1 MAIQNFL
8 SGGYYGK
15 LGATVGQRWKNK
27 RTIRTYV
34 IPANPRTEVQQA
46 NRGKFANAVVF
57 AQMGLQMNYYATV
70 FEDQNFTRWNYRM
83 KVARELKD
91 RGMIDL
97 DLIPLYPTSFVPP
110 TLIQSIKVSSVQG
123 TKHITFTVEGLT
135 SNVDRVL
142 SLMFAIYD
150 ENDTFLG
157 YKLYLGYYYASNPGF
172 LEVDVD
178 NISEINKHCYVRAVS
193 NDDVDS
199 ATDMIASPRLQVQ
212 TTEIDIRDF
221 NTSIKEVQKS
231 LAGITVIFNEVWK
244 GDPTT
249 NNIAIMANFVSN
261 GKETNAYGAKLS
273 LENNNGYCSVTI
285 PFIVTDN
292 QHLPAFPEGS
302 NFIIEKVAYE
312 GSTWKYTKENDT
324 VAYNDTDL
332 SRDFISTISS
342 VSRYGTTFT
351 VTFDETLPTVTTNT
365 LKLAIRA
372 VKNGEWVEEEVTPAS
387 ISLNEVT
394 FEQSGADNGNIYTFP
409 EGSKIAISGTIIGNG
424 VTYSPNTTTAQSVSN
439 NDLARTFKSNISSI
453 SRDNFTYNVV
463 FDETLPTVGT
473 NNLKLTIRAVKNGAW
488 VEEEVAISNISNNII
503 SFISAETTV
512 QQLYAFPEGSTI
524 KVEGTITSNGVTYT
538 SSLQLAQK
546 VSNDDLNR
554 HFYSV
559 ISSVSRSETTF
570 SINFE
575 RVLPTATSN
584 NLTIK
589 IKAVKNGVWVEEEVT
604 IASISGNV
612 ITFKQLGATNQDIY
626 AFPEGSNITISGAII
641 GNGVTYNA
649 GQSTAQSVSNT
660 DLNRNIAFSPAWNEK
675 STSNISFTIPFG
687 GTVASAN
694 SNMAMVCSGRFDK
707 RDEVTQTFSY
717 VGNGSNL
724 TFTCTGDFKNYPMST
739 NGDKVIV
746 PQLQFTCNKVTY
758 TLAGGDV
765 NLRNAIKTSNWLNN
779 SLVSKRFT
787 KDTVSGSPLKVT
799 RLNIS
804 FTGLVMDGDLVTSIN
819 WVTSVTNVNS
829 ANLRPY
835 DQSVSNDN
843 LDPNNAELYV
853 NADFDEGDSNN
864 TVSANSVV
872 NYATSNNTIAY
883 KGITYNLP
891 TAPARLSGYITT

>member
-70 FEDQNFTRWNYRM
+70 FEDPNFTRWNYRM

-91 RGMIDL
+91 KGMLDL
-97 DLIPLYPTSFVPP
+97 DLIPLYPISFVPP
-110 TLIQSIKVSSVQG
+110 TLIQSIKVNSVQG
-123 TKHITFTVEGLT
+123 TKHITFTVEGIT

-150 ENDTFLG
+150 ENDAFLG

-178 NISEINKHCYVRAVS
+178 DISEINKHCYVRAVS

-199 ATDMIASPRLQVQ
+199 TIDMIASPRLQVQ

-231 LAGITVIFNEVWK
+231 LAGITVIFNEMWK
-244 GDPTT
+244 GDPTI

-342 VSRYGTTFT
+342 ISRYGTTFT
-351 VTFDETLPTVTTNT
+351 VTFDETLPIVTTNT
-365 LKLAIRA
+365 IKLAIRA
-372 VKNGEWVEEEVTPAS
+372 VKNGAWVTEEVTPAS

-394 FEQSGADNGNIYTFP
+394 FEQSGADNANIYAFP
-409 EGSKIAISGTIIGNG
+409 AGSTIAISGTIIGNG
-424 VTYSPNTTTAQSVSN
+424 VTYTPNTITAQN
-439 NDLARTFKSNISSI
+439 
-453 SRDNFTYNVV
+453 
-463 FDETLPTVGT
+463 
-473 NNLKLTIRAVKNGAW
+473 
-488 VEEEVAISNISNNII
+488 
-503 SFISAETTV
+503 
-512 QQLYAFPEGSTI
+512 
-524 KVEGTITSNGVTYT
+524 
-538 SSLQLAQK
+538 
-546 VSNDDLNR
+546 
-554 HFYSV
+554 
-559 ISSVSRSETTF
+559 
-570 SINFE
+570 
-575 RVLPTATSN
+575 
-584 NLTIK
+584 
-589 IKAVKNGVWVEEEVT
+589 
-604 IASISGNV
+604 
-612 ITFKQLGATNQDIY
+612 
-626 AFPEGSNITISGAII
+626 
-641 GNGVTYNA
+641 
-649 GQSTAQSVSNT
+649 VSNT
-660 DLNRNIAFSPAWNEK
+660 DLSRNIAFSPAWNAQ
-675 STSNISFTIPFG
+675 STSDISFTIPFG
-687 GTVASAN
+687 GTVANAN
-694 SNMAMVCSGRFDK
+694 SNMAMVCSGRFDE
-707 RDEVTQTFSY
+707 RNAITQAFNY

-739 NGDKVIV
+739 NGDKITA
-746 PQLQFTCNKVTY
+746 PQLQFTCNGVTY

-765 NLRNAIKTSNWLNN
+765 NLRNAIKTSNWLSN
-779 SLVSKRFT
+779 SLVKKRFT

-804 FTGLVMDGDLVTSIN
+804 FTGLVMDGDLTTSIN
-819 WVTSVTNVNS
+819 WVISVTNTSSVN
-829 ANLRPY
+829 LTPY

-853 NADFDEGDSNN
+853 NAEFDEGDSNN
-864 TVSANSVV
+864 KVSGNSVV

-891 TAPARLSGYITT
+891 AAPARLSGYITN

>member
-70 FEDQNFTRWNYRM
+70 FEDPNFTRWNYRM

-91 RGMIDL
+91 RGMLDL

-110 TLIQSIKVSSVQG
+110 TLIQSIKVNGVQG
-123 TKHITFTVEGLT
+123 TKHITFAVEGLT

-157 YKLYLGYYYASNPGF
+157 YKLYIGYYYASNPGF

-178 NISEINKHCYVRAVS
+178 DISEINKHCYVRAVS

-231 LAGITVIFNEVWK
+231 LAGITVIFNEMWK

-332 SRDFISTISS
+332 SRDFVSTISS

-372 VKNGEWVEEEVTPAS
+372 VKNGEWVEEEVTPTS
-387 ISLNEVT
+387 ISLNEIT
-394 FEQSGADNGNIYTFP
+394 FEQLGADNGNIYAFP

-424 VTYSPNTTTAQSVSN
+424 VTYTPNTTTAQSVRN
-439 NDLARTFKSNISSI
+439 DDLARTFKSNISSI
-453 SRDNFTYNVV
+453 SRSTKLYSIV
-463 FDETLPTVGT
+463 FDEKLPTVET
-473 NNLKLTIRAVKNGAW
+473 NNLKVIVHAVKNGAW
-488 VEEEVAISNISNNII
+488 VTEEITISEISNNVIK
-503 SFISAETTV
+503 FDMSAYGLQYCYV
-512 QQLYAFPEGSTI
+512 FQEGSTI
-524 KVEGTITSNGVTYT
+524 KVEGTIVSNGVTYT
-538 SSLQLAQK
+538 SSTQLAQK
-546 VSNDDLNR
+546 VSNSDVNR
-554 HFYSV
+554 PFYSA
-559 ISSVSRSETTF
+559 ISSISRSGTTF
-570 SINFE
+570 SMTFKGT
-575 RVLPTATSN
+575 LPTATTH
-584 NLTIK
+584 NLTVT
-589 IKAVKNGVWVEEEVT
+589 IKAIKNGVWVTEEVNVE
-604 IASISGNV
+604 SISDKT
-612 ITFKQLGATNQDIY
+612 ITFNQSGATNQDIY
-626 AFPEGSNITISGAII
+626 AFPEGSTITISGTIT
-641 GNGVTYNA
+641 GNGAIYHADTT
-649 GQSTAQSVSNT
+649 TAQSVSNT
-660 DLNRNIAFSPAWNEK
+660 DLSRNIAFNPSWDAQ
-675 STSNISFTIPFG
+675 STSAMSFTIPFG
-687 GTVASAN
+687 GSVVEKTIQFGID
-694 SNMAMVCSGRFDK
+694 CSGRFDA
-707 RDEVTQTFSY
+707 RGAINNNFS
-717 VGNGSNL
+717 VITDGSKI
-724 TFTCTGDFKNYPMST
+724 TFTATGEMARYPMLANDDKITTKSIKFEC
-739 NGDKVIV
+739 NGVIYNLPASNV
-746 PQLQFTCNKVTY
+746 Y
-758 TLAGGDV
+758 
-765 NLRNAIKTSNWLNN
+765 LRNAYRYSGWLGN
-779 SLVSKRFT
+779 SRTKRRYT
-787 KDTVSGSPLKVT
+787 KDITTGSPNKLMG
-799 RLNIS
+799 LNLS
-804 FTGLVMDGDLVTSIN
+804 VTGLVINGDITEDVN
-819 WVTSVTNVNS
+819 WVTGVTTLNS
-829 ANLRPY
+829 KTIAPY
-835 DQSVSNDN
+835 MQQVTIDN
-843 LDPNNAELYV
+843 SDPNKAELYV
-853 NADFDEGDSNN
+853 GATFDEGDSNN
-864 TVSANSVV
+864 IVNENSKVT
-872 NYATSNNTIAY
+872 YSNPGRAFTY
-883 KGITYNLP
+883 KGIIYTI
-891 TAPARLSGYITT
+891 PATQTTLAEFETM

>member
-70 FEDQNFTRWNYRM
+70 FEDPNFTRWNYRM

-91 RGMIDL
+91 RGMLDL

-110 TLIQSIKVSSVQG
+110 TLIQSIKISGVQG

-178 NISEINKHCYVRAVS
+178 DISEINKHCYVRAVS

-199 ATDMIASPRLQVQ
+199 ITDMIASPRLQVQ

-231 LAGITVIFNEVWK
+231 LAGITVIFNEMWK
-244 GDPTT
+244 GDPTI

-261 GKETNAYGAKLS
+261 GKETNTYGAKLS

-324 VAYNDTDL
+324 VIYNDTDL

-394 FEQSGADNGNIYTFP
+394 FEQSSVDNGNIYAFP

-439 NDLARTFKSNISSI
+439 NDVARTFKSNISSI
-453 SRDNFTYNVV
+453 SRNDRTFSIT

-473 NNLKLTIRAVKNGAW
+473 NNLKLTVKAIKYGDW

-503 SFISAETTV
+503 SFIQATSAV

-524 KVEGTITSNGVTYT
+524 KIEGTITSNGVTYT

-546 VSNDDLNR
+546 VSNNDLNR
-554 HFYSV
+554 YFFSV
-559 ISSVSRSETTF
+559 ITSVSRSGTTF
-570 SINFE
+570 SIELRDMIPNYN
-575 RVLPTATSN
+575 AN
-584 NLTIK
+584 NLELT
-589 IKAVKNGVWVEEEVT
+589 IKAVKNGAWVTEMVT
-604 IASISGNV
+604 IARASDNV
-612 ITFKQLGATNQDIY
+612 ITFEQSGATNQDIY
-626 AFPEGSNITISGAII
+626 AFPEGSTITISGTITS
-641 GNGVTYNA
+641 NEVTYMPD
-649 GQSTAQSVSNT
+649 TTPAQSVSNT
-660 DLNRNIAFSPAWNEK
+660 DLSRNIAFSPAWNAQ
-675 STSNISFTIPFG
+675 STSDISFTIPFG
-687 GTVASAN
+687 GTVANAN

-707 RDEVTQTFSY
+707 RDAITQAFSY

-739 NGDKVIV
+739 NGDKITI
-746 PQLQFTCNKVTY
+746 PQLQFTCNGVTY

-779 SLVSKRFT
+779 STVSKRFT
-787 KDTVSGSPLKVT
+787 KDTVSGSPIKVT

-819 WVTSVTNVNS
+819 WVTSVTNINS
-829 ANLRPY
+829 ANLTPY

-843 LDPNNAELYV
+843 VDPNNAELYV
-853 NADFDEGDSNN
+853 NAKFDEGDSNN
-864 TVSANSVV
+864 AVSGNSVV

>member
-70 FEDQNFTRWNYRM
+70 FEDPNFTRWNYRM

-91 RGMIDL
+91 KGMLDL

-110 TLIQSIKVSSVQG
+110 TLIQSIKVSGVQG
-123 TKHITFTVEGLT
+123 TKHITFAVEGLT

-150 ENDTFLG
+150 ENDIFLG

-178 NISEINKHCYVRAVS
+178 DISEINKHCYVRAVS

-199 ATDMIASPRLQVQ
+199 STDMIASPRLQVQ
-212 TTEIDIRDF
+212 TREIDIRAF

-231 LAGITVIFNEVWK
+231 LAGITVIFNEIWK

-249 NNIAIMANFVSN
+249 NNISILANFVSN
-261 GKETNAYGAKLS
+261 GKKTNTYVTNAT
-273 LENNNGYCSVTI
+273 LENNNGYCSVSI
-285 PFIVTDN
+285 PFIVSDN
-292 QHLPAFPEGS
+292 QNLPAFPEGS
-302 NFIIEKVAYE
+302 EFIVSSVAYE
-312 GSTWKYTKENDT
+312 GSTWQYTKENDT

-332 SRDFISTISS
+332 SRDFVSTISS
-342 VSRYGTTFT
+342 VSRYGITFT
-351 VTFDETLPTVTTNT
+351 VTFDETLPIVTTNT

-372 VKNGEWVEEEVTPAS
+372 VKNGEWVEEEVTPTS
-387 ISLNEVT
+387 ISLNEIT
-394 FEQSGADNGNIYTFP
+394 FEQSGADNGNIYALP
-409 EGSKIAISGTIIGNG
+409 AGSTIAISGAIIGNG
-424 VTYSPNTTTAQSVSN
+424 VTYTPNTTTAQSVSN
-439 NDLARTFKSNISSI
+439 NDVARTFKSNISSI
-453 SRDNFTYNVV
+453 SRNDRTFSIAFN
-463 FDETLPTVGT
+463 EKLPTVGT
-473 NNLKLTIRAVKNGAW
+473 NNLKLTVRAVRNGAW
-488 VEEEVAISNISNNII
+488 VEEENTINSISDNII
-503 SFISAETTV
+503 TFIPTNTML

-524 KVEGTITSNGVTYT
+524 KIEGTIENNGVTYT

-546 VSNDDLNR
+546 VSNTDLR
-554 HFYSV
+554 RPFYSV
-559 ISSVSRSETTF
+559 INSISRSDTTF
-570 SINFE
+570 SVNFVRE
-575 RVLPTATSN
+575 LPTSTSHT
-584 NLTIK
+584 LTLK
-589 IKAVKNGVWVEEEVT
+589 IKAVKNGVWVEEVVT
-604 IASISGNV
+604 ITSISGKV
-612 ITFKQLGATNQDIY
+612 ITFKQSDATNQDIY
-626 AFPEGSNITISGAII
+626 AFPESSTITISGTII
-641 GNGVTYNA
+641 GNGVTYTP
-649 GQSTAQSVSNT
+649 STTTAQSVSNT
-660 DLNRNIAFSPAWNEK
+660 DLSRNITFSPSWNAK
-675 STSNISFTIPFG
+675 STSAISFTIPFG
-687 GTVASAN
+687 GTVANAKSD
-694 SNMAMVCSGRFDK
+694 MAMVCSGRFDK
-707 RDEVTQTFSY
+707 RDAITQTFSY
-717 VGNGSNL
+717 VGNGSKL

-739 NGDKVIV
+739 NGDKITV
-746 PQLQFTCNKVTY
+746 PKLQFTCNGVTY
-758 TLAGGDV
+758 TLAGGNV
-765 NLRNAIKTSNWLNN
+765 NLRNAIKTSNWLSN
-779 SLVSKRFT
+779 SLVKSRFT

-804 FTGLVMDGDLVTSIN
+804 FTGLVMNGDLVTSIN
-819 WVTSVTNVNS
+819 WVESVNNVNS
-829 ANLRPY
+829 VALKPY

-843 LDPNNAELYV
+843 VNPNNAELYV
-853 NADFDEGDSNN
+853 NAEFDEGDSNN
-864 TVSANSVV
+864 KVSGNSVV

>member
-46 NRGKFANAVVF
+46 NRGKFANAVIF

-70 FEDQNFTRWNYRM
+70 FEDPNFTRWNYRM

-91 RGMIDL
+91 KGMLDL

-110 TLIQSIKVSSVQG
+110 TLIQSIKVNGVQG
-123 TKHITFTVEGLT
+123 TKHITFTVEGIT

-150 ENDTFLG
+150 ENDVFLG

-178 NISEINKHCYVRAVS
+178 DISEINKHCYVRAVS

-221 NTSIKEVQKS
+221 NTSIKEVKKS
-231 LAGITVIFNEVWK
+231 LAGITVIFNEMWK

-324 VAYNDTDL
+324 IAYNDTDL

-351 VTFDETLPTVTTNT
+351 VTFDETLPIVTTNT

-372 VKNGEWVEEEVTPAS
+372 VKNGEWVEEEVTPTS
-387 ISLNEVT
+387 ISLNEIT
-394 FEQSGADNGNIYTFP
+394 FEQSGADNGNIYAFP

-424 VTYSPNTTTAQSVSN
+424 VTYLPNTTTAQNVR
-439 NDLARTFKSNISSI
+439 NDDVVRTFKSNISSI
-453 SRDNFTYNVV
+453 SRNDRTFSIAFN
-463 FDETLPTVGT
+463 ETLPTVGI
-473 NNLKLTIRAVKNGAW
+473 NNLKITVKAIKYGEW
-488 VEEEVAISNISNNII
+488 VEEEVKISNISDNII
-503 SFISAETTV
+503 SFRQEVPYLRLA
-512 QQLYAFPEGSTI
+512 YAFPEGSTI
-524 KVEGTITSNGVTYT
+524 KIEGTIENNGVTYA
-538 SSLQLAQK
+538 SSIQLAQK
-546 VSNDDLNR
+546 VSNEDTNR
-554 HFYSV
+554 PFSSTITS
-559 ISSVSRSETTF
+559 ISRNGITF
-570 SINFE
+570 SIKLDE
-575 RVLPTATSN
+575 IVPTYSTKTLRV
-584 NLTIK
+584 TIK
-589 IKAVKNGVWVEEEVT
+589 AIKNGVWVTENVAIT
-604 IASISGNV
+604 KVYDNV
-612 ITFKQLGATNQDIY
+612 ITFEQSEAANQDIY
-626 AFPEGSNITISGAII
+626 AFPEGSNIKITGALIS
-641 GNGVTYNA
+641 NGVYYYSGPATE
-649 GQSTAQSVSNT
+649 QSVSNT
-660 DLNRNIAFSPAWNEK
+660 DLSRNIAFNPSWNVK
-675 STSNISFTIPFG
+675 STNAISFTIPFG

-707 RDEVTQTFSY
+707 RDAITQAFSY
-717 VGNGSNL
+717 VGNGSEL

-739 NGDKVIV
+739 NGDKITV
-746 PQLQFTCNKVTY
+746 PQLQFTCNGVTY
-758 TLAGGDV
+758 TLAGGNV

-787 KDTVSGSPLKVT
+787 KDTVGSSPLKVT

-804 FTGLVMDGDLVTSIN
+804 FSGLVMNGDVVTSIN
-819 WVTSVTNVNS
+819 WVTSVTNINSVN
-829 ANLRPY
+829 LTPY

-843 LDPNNAELYV
+843 TDPNNAELYV
-853 NADFDEGDSNN
+853 NAEFDEEDSNN
-864 TVSANSVV
+864 KFSGNSVV

-883 KGITYNLP
+883 KGITYSLP
-891 TAPARLSGYITT
+891 AAPARLSGYITT

>member
-70 FEDQNFTRWNYRM
+70 FEDPNFTRWNYRM

-91 RGMIDL
+91 RGMLDL
-97 DLIPLYPTSFVPP
+97 DLIPLHPISFVPP
-110 TLIQSIKVSSVQG
+110 TLIQSIKVSGVQG
-123 TKHITFTVEGLT
+123 TKHITFAVEGLT

-150 ENDTFLG
+150 KNDSFLG

-178 NISEINKHCYVRAVS
+178 DISEINKHCYVRAVS
-193 NDDVDS
+193 NDDIDS
-199 ATDMIASPRLQVQ
+199 TTDMIASPRLQVQ

-231 LAGITVIFNEVWK
+231 LAGITVIFNEMWK

-261 GKETNAYGAKLS
+261 GKETNAYSPSLS

-332 SRDFISTISS
+332 SRDFVSTISS

-351 VTFDETLPTVTTNT
+351 VAFDETLPTVTTNT
-365 LKLAIRA
+365 IKLAIRA
-372 VKNGEWVEEEVTPAS
+372 VKNGEWVEEEITPAS

-394 FEQSGADNGNIYTFP
+394 FEQSGADNGNIYAFP
-409 EGSKIAISGTIIGNG
+409 EGSKITISGTIIGNG
-424 VTYSPNTTTAQSVSN
+424 VTYSPNTTTAQNVSN

-453 SRDNFTYNVV
+453 SKDNATYSIA

-473 NNLKLTIRAVKNGAW
+473 NNLKLTIRAVRNGDW
-488 VEEEVAISNISNNII
+488 VEEEVAISNISANII
-503 SFISAETTV
+503 SFIPAETAI

-524 KVEGTITSNGVTYT
+524 KVEGTITNNGVTYT

-554 HFYSV
+554 YFYSV
-559 ISSVSRSETTF
+559 ISSVSRSGTTF
-570 SINFE
+570 RINFV
-575 RVLPTATSN
+575 RVLPTSTSN

-589 IKAVKNGVWVEEEVT
+589 IKAVKNGVWIEENVT
-604 IASISGNV
+604 IASISDKV
-612 ITFKQLGATNQDIY
+612 ITFEQPGATNQDIY
-626 AFPEGSNITISGAII
+626 AFPEGSTITISGAII
-641 GNGVTYNA
+641 GNGVTYKA
-649 GQSTAQSVSNT
+649 GQTTAQSVSNK
-660 DLNRNIAFSPAWNEK
+660 DLSRNITFSPAWNEK
-675 STSNISFTIPFG
+675 HTSNTAFTIPFG
-687 GTVASAN
+687 GTVETTSI
-694 SNMAMVCSGRFDK
+694 NMEMICSGRFDD
-707 RDEVTQTFSY
+707 RSIITQEFNY
-717 VGNGSNL
+717 VGNGSTL
-724 TFTCTGDFKNYPMST
+724 KFTCIGNLAVFPMCT
-739 NGDKVIV
+739 DGDKVIV
-746 PQLQFTCNKVTY
+746 PQLQFICNGVTY

-765 NLRNAIKTSNWLNN
+765 NLRNAIKTSNWLGRGAQA
-779 SLVSKRFT
+779 KRFT

-804 FTGLVMDGDLVTSIN
+804 FTGLVMNGDLITSIN
-819 WVTSVTNVNS
+819 WVESVTNVNS
-829 ANLRPY
+829 VALRPY

-843 LDPNNAELYV
+843 IDPNNAELYI
-853 NADFDEGDSNN
+853 NAEFDEGDSNN
-864 TVSANSVV
+864 KVSGNSVV

-883 KGITYNLP
+883 KGITYSLP

>member
-70 FEDQNFTRWNYRM
+70 FEDPNFTRWNYRM

-91 RGMIDL
+91 RGMLDL

-110 TLIQSIKVSSVQG
+110 TLIQSIKVNSVQG

-150 ENDTFLG
+150 KNDTFLG

-178 NISEINKHCYVRAVS
+178 DISEINKHCYVRAVS

-231 LAGITVIFNEVWK
+231 LAGITVIFNEMWK

-324 VAYNDTDL
+324 VTYNDTDL

-351 VTFDETLPTVTTNT
+351 IAFDETLPIVTTNT

-372 VKNGEWVEEEVTPAS
+372 VKNGEWVEEEVTPTS

-394 FEQSGADNGNIYTFP
+394 FEQSGADNGNIYAFP

-424 VTYSPNTTTAQSVSN
+424 VTYSPNTTTAQNVSN
-439 NDLARTFKSNISSI
+439 NDVARTFKSNISSI
-453 SRDNFTYNVV
+453 SRNDRTFDIA
-463 FDETLPTVGT
+463 FDEKLPTIGI
-473 NNLKLTIRAVKNGAW
+473 NNLKITVKAIKYGDW
-488 VEEEVAISNISNNII
+488 VEEQVEISNISNNII
-503 SFISAETTV
+503 SFIQAV
-512 QQLYAFPEGSTI
+512 KYLRLVYAFPEGSTI
-524 KVEGTITSNGVTYT
+524 KVEGTIESNGVTYT
-538 SSLQLAQK
+538 SSMQLAQK
-546 VSNDDLNR
+546 VSNEDVNR
-554 HFYSV
+554 PFSSTITS
-559 ISSVSRSETTF
+559 ISRNGTTF
-570 SINFE
+570 NITLDE
-575 RVLPTATSN
+575 IVPTYSTKTLK
-584 NLTIK
+584 LT
-589 IKAVKNGVWVEEEVT
+589 IKAVKNGVWVTEIVENT
-604 IASISGNV
+604 RISDKV
-612 ITFKQLGATNQDIY
+612 ITFEQSGAANQNIY
-626 AFPEGSNITISGAII
+626 AFPEGSNIKITGALIS
-641 GNGVTYNA
+641 NGVYYYSGPATE
-649 GQSTAQSVSNT
+649 QSVSNT
-660 DLNRNIAFSPAWNEK
+660 DLSRNIAFNPSWNEK
-675 STSNISFTIPFG
+675 HPSNITFTIPFG
-687 GTVASAN
+687 GTVETTSI
-694 SNMAMVCSGRFDK
+694 NMEMICSGRFDD
-707 RDEVTQTFSY
+707 RSIVTQGFDY
-717 VGNGSNL
+717 VGNGSTLN
-724 TFTCTGDFKNYPMST
+724 FKCTGNLAVFPMCT
-739 NGDKVIV
+739 DGDKIIV
-746 PQLQFTCNKVTY
+746 PQLQFTCNGVTY

-765 NLRNAIKTSNWLNN
+765 NLRNPIKTSNWLGRGAQ
-779 SLVSKRFT
+779 VKRFT

-804 FTGLVMDGDLVTSIN
+804 FTGLVMDSDLVTSIN
-819 WVTSVTNVNS
+819 WVESITNTSSVALKPYSQDVTND
-829 ANLRPY
+829 Y
-835 DQSVSNDN
+835 T
-843 LDPNNAELYV
+843 DPNNAELYV
-853 NADFDEGDSNN
+853 NAEFDEGDSNN
-864 TVSANSVV
+864 KVSGNSVV

-883 KGITYNLP
+883 KGITYKLP
-891 TAPARLSGYITT
+891 TAPAKLSGYITN

>member
-46 NRGKFANAVVF
+46 NRGKFANAVIF
-57 AQMGLQMNYYATV
+57 AQMGLQMNYYTTV
-70 FEDQNFTRWNYRM
+70 FEDPNFTRWNYRM

-91 RGMIDL
+91 KGMLDL

-110 TLIQSIKVSSVQG
+110 TLIQSIKVSGVQG
-123 TKHITFTVEGLT
+123 TKHITFAVEGLT

-178 NISEINKHCYVRAVS
+178 DISEINKHCYVRAVS

-199 ATDMIASPRLQVQ
+199 ATDMIASPRLQVK
-212 TTEIDIRDF
+212 TKEIDIRAF

-231 LAGITVIFNEVWK
+231 LAGITVIFNEMWK

-261 GKETNAYGAKLS
+261 GKEANAYGPSLS

-302 NFIIEKVAYE
+302 NFIIENVAYE

-332 SRDFISTISS
+332 SRDFVSTISS

-351 VTFDETLPTVTTNT
+351 VAFDETLPIVTTHT

-372 VKNGEWVEEEVTPAS
+372 VKNGVWVTEEVTPTS
-387 ISLNEVT
+387 ISLNEIT
-394 FEQSGADNGNIYTFP
+394 FEQSGAENQDIYAFP
-409 EGSKIAISGTIIGNG
+409 EGSKITISGTIIGNG
-424 VTYSPNTTTAQSVSN
+424 VTYTPNTTTAQSVSN
-439 NDLARTFKSNISSI
+439 
-453 SRDNFTYNVV
+453 
-463 FDETLPTVGT
+463 
-473 NNLKLTIRAVKNGAW
+473 
-488 VEEEVAISNISNNII
+488 
-503 SFISAETTV
+503 
-512 QQLYAFPEGSTI
+512 
-524 KVEGTITSNGVTYT
+524 
-538 SSLQLAQK
+538 
-546 VSNDDLNR
+546 
-554 HFYSV
+554 
-559 ISSVSRSETTF
+559 
-570 SINFE
+570 
-575 RVLPTATSN
+575 
-584 NLTIK
+584 
-589 IKAVKNGVWVEEEVT
+589 
-604 IASISGNV
+604 
-612 ITFKQLGATNQDIY
+612 
-626 AFPEGSNITISGAII
+626 
-641 GNGVTYNA
+641 
-649 GQSTAQSVSNT
+649 T
-660 DLNRNIAFSPAWNEK
+660 DLSRNIAFTPTWNAQ
-675 STSNISFTIPFG
+675 STSAISFTIPFG

-707 RDEVTQTFSY
+707 RDSITQAFNY
-717 VGNGSNL
+717 VGNGSKL
-724 TFTCTGDFKNYPMST
+724 TFTCTGDFKNYPMSIS
-739 NGDKVIV
+739 GDKITV
-746 PQLQFTCNKVTY
+746 PQLQFTCNGVTY

-765 NLRNAIKTSNWLNN
+765 NLRNAIKTSNWLSN
-779 SLVSKRFT
+779 SLVKLRFT

-804 FTGLVMDGDLVTSIN
+804 FTGLVMDSDLTTSIN
-819 WVTSVTNVNS
+819 WVESITNTNSV
-829 ANLRPY
+829 NLRPY
-835 DQSVSNDN
+835 DQSVTNDYIN
-843 LDPNNAELYV
+843 PSKAELYV
-853 NADFDEGDSNN
+853 NAEFDEGDSNN
-864 TVSANSVV
+864 KFSGNSFV

>member
-70 FEDQNFTRWNYRM
+70 FEDPNFTRWNYRM

-91 RGMIDL
+91 RGMLDL

-110 TLIQSIKVSSVQG
+110 TLIQSIKVSGVQG
-123 TKHITFTVEGLT
+123 TKHITFTVEGIT

-178 NISEINKHCYVRAVS
+178 DISEINKHCYVRAVS

-212 TTEIDIRDF
+212 TKEIDIRDF
-221 NTSIKEVQKS
+221 DTSIKEVQKS
-231 LAGITVIFNEVWK
+231 LAGITIIFNEMWK

-261 GKETNAYGAKLS
+261 GKKTNAYETSLS

-324 VAYNDTDL
+324 IAYNDTDI

-342 VSRYGTTFT
+342 VSRNGTTFT
-351 VTFDETLPTVTTNT
+351 VTFDETLPIVTTNT

-372 VKNGEWVEEEVTPAS
+372 VKNGKWVEEEVTIAS
-387 ISLNEVT
+387 ISGNVIT
-394 FEQSGADNGNIYTFP
+394 FEQSGVTNQNIYAFP
-409 EGSKIAISGTIIGNG
+409 KGSTITISGVIIGNG

-439 NDLARTFKSNISSI
+439 
-453 SRDNFTYNVV
+453 
-463 FDETLPTVGT
+463 
-473 NNLKLTIRAVKNGAW
+473 
-488 VEEEVAISNISNNII
+488 
-503 SFISAETTV
+503 
-512 QQLYAFPEGSTI
+512 
-524 KVEGTITSNGVTYT
+524 
-538 SSLQLAQK
+538 
-546 VSNDDLNR
+546 
-554 HFYSV
+554 
-559 ISSVSRSETTF
+559 
-570 SINFE
+570 
-575 RVLPTATSN
+575 
-584 NLTIK
+584 
-589 IKAVKNGVWVEEEVT
+589 
-604 IASISGNV
+604 
-612 ITFKQLGATNQDIY
+612 
-626 AFPEGSNITISGAII
+626 
-641 GNGVTYNA
+641 
-649 GQSTAQSVSNT
+649 T
-660 DLNRNIAFSPAWNEK
+660 DLSRNIAFKPAWNAK
-675 STSNISFTIPFG
+675 STSAISFTIPFG
-687 GTVASAN
+687 GTVANAN

-707 RDEVTQTFSY
+707 RDAIDQEFSY

-739 NGDKVIV
+739 NGDKITV
-746 PQLQFTCNKVTY
+746 PKLQFTCNGVTY
-758 TLAGGDV
+758 TIAGGDV
-765 NLRNAIKTSNWLNN
+765 NLRNAIKTSNWLSN
-779 SLVSKRFT
+779 SLVKKRFT
-787 KDTVSGSPLKVT
+787 KDTLGSSPIKVT

-804 FTGLVMDGDLVTSIN
+804 FTSLVMDSDLVTSIN
-819 WVTSVTNVNS
+819 WVTSITNINS
-829 ANLRPY
+829 VALKPY
-835 DQSVSNDN
+835 DQSVTNDN
-843 LDPNNAELYV
+843 LNPNNAELYV
-853 NADFDEGDSNN
+853 NAEFDEGDSNN
-864 TVSANSVV
+864 AFSGNSVV
-872 NYATSNNTIAY
+872 NYATSNNTFIY
-883 KGITYNLP
+883 KGITYSLP

>member
-70 FEDQNFTRWNYRM
+70 FEDPNFTRWNYRM

-91 RGMIDL
+91 RGMLDL

-110 TLIQSIKVSSVQG
+110 TLIQSIKVSGVQG
-123 TKHITFTVEGLT
+123 TKHITFTVEGIT

-178 NISEINKHCYVRAVS
+178 DISEINKHCYVRAVS

-212 TTEIDIRDF
+212 TKEIDIRDF
-221 NTSIKEVQKS
+221 DTSIKEVQKS
-231 LAGITVIFNEVWK
+231 LAGITVIFNEMWK

-261 GKETNAYGAKLS
+261 GKETNAYAASLS

-324 VAYNDTDL
+324 VTYNDTDI

-342 VSRYGTTFT
+342 VSRNGTTFT
-351 VTFDETLPTVTTNT
+351 VTFDETLPIVTTNT

-372 VKNGEWVEEEVTPAS
+372 VKNGKWVEEEVTIAS
-387 ISLNEVT
+387 ISGNVIT
-394 FEQSGADNGNIYTFP
+394 FEQSGVTNQNIYAFP
-409 EGSKIAISGTIIGNG
+409 KGSTITISGVIIGNG

-439 NDLARTFKSNISSI
+439 
-453 SRDNFTYNVV
+453 
-463 FDETLPTVGT
+463 
-473 NNLKLTIRAVKNGAW
+473 
-488 VEEEVAISNISNNII
+488 
-503 SFISAETTV
+503 
-512 QQLYAFPEGSTI
+512 
-524 KVEGTITSNGVTYT
+524 
-538 SSLQLAQK
+538 
-546 VSNDDLNR
+546 
-554 HFYSV
+554 
-559 ISSVSRSETTF
+559 
-570 SINFE
+570 
-575 RVLPTATSN
+575 
-584 NLTIK
+584 
-589 IKAVKNGVWVEEEVT
+589 
-604 IASISGNV
+604 
-612 ITFKQLGATNQDIY
+612 
-626 AFPEGSNITISGAII
+626 
-641 GNGVTYNA
+641 
-649 GQSTAQSVSNT
+649 T
-660 DLNRNIAFSPAWNEK
+660 DLSRNIAFKPAWNAK
-675 STSNISFTIPFG
+675 STRDISFTIPFG
-687 GTVASAN
+687 GTVANAN

-707 RDEVTQTFSY
+707 RDAIDQEFSY

-739 NGDKVIV
+739 NGDKITV
-746 PQLQFTCNKVTY
+746 PKLQFTCNGVTY
-758 TLAGGDV
+758 TIAGGDV
-765 NLRNAIKTSNWLNN
+765 KLRNAIKTSNWLSN

-787 KDTVSGSPLKVT
+787 KDTVGSSPIKVT

-804 FTGLVMDGDLVTSIN
+804 FTSLVMDSDLVTSIN
-819 WVTSVTNVNS
+819 WVTSITNINS
-829 ANLRPY
+829 VALKPY
-835 DQSVSNDN
+835 DQSVTNDN
-843 LDPNNAELYV
+843 LNPNNAELYV
-853 NADFDEGDSNN
+853 NAEFDEGDSNN
-864 TVSANSVV
+864 AFSGNSVV
-872 NYATSNNTIAY
+872 NYATSNNTFIY
-883 KGITYNLP
+883 KGITYSLP

>member
-34 IPANPRTEVQQA
+34 IPANPRTEIQQA

-70 FEDQNFTRWNYRM
+70 FEDPNFTRWNYRM

-91 RGMIDL
+91 KGMLDL

-110 TLIQSIKVSSVQG
+110 TLIQSIKVSGVQG

-135 SNVDRVL
+135 SNIDRVL

-150 ENDTFLG
+150 ENDIFLG

-178 NISEINKHCYVRAVS
+178 DISEINKHCYVRAVS

-199 ATDMIASPRLQVQ
+199 ITDMIASPRLQVQ
-212 TTEIDIRDF
+212 TSEIDIRAF

-231 LAGITVIFNEVWK
+231 LAGITVIFNEMWK

-249 NNIAIMANFVSN
+249 NNITILANFVSN
-261 GKETNAYGAKLS
+261 GKKTNAYGPSLS

-302 NFIIEKVAYE
+302 NFIIETVNYE

-332 SRDFISTISS
+332 SRDFVSTISS

-351 VTFDETLPTVTTNT
+351 VTFDETLPIVTSHT

-372 VKNGEWVEEEVTPAS
+372 VKNGAWVTEEVTPTS

-394 FEQSGADNGNIYTFP
+394 FEQTGADNANIYAFP
-409 EGSKIAISGTIIGNG
+409 EGSTIAISGTIIGNG

-453 SRDNFTYNVV
+453 SRNVDLYSIV

-473 NNLKLTIRAVKNGAW
+473 NNLKLTVKAVSAGVW
-488 VEEEVAISNISNNII
+488 IEEEVTISNISDNVIQ
-503 SFISAETTV
+503 F
-512 QQLYAFPEGSTI
+512 QLSNLTGKTYYAFPEGSTI

-538 SSLQLAQK
+538 PSLQLAQQ
-546 VSNDDLNR
+546 VSNDDLTR
-554 HFYSV
+554 TFALL
-559 ISSVSRSETTF
+559 ISSIERSGTTF
-570 SINFE
+570 TINTKAS
-575 RVLPTATSN
+575 LPGTENYNFKVT
-584 NLTIK
+584 
-589 IKAVKNGVWVEEEVT
+589 IKAVKNGAWVTEDVDVSIAT
-604 IASISGNV
+604 IRK
-612 ITFKQLGATNQDIY
+612 ITFNQSGATNQDIY
-626 AFPEGSNITISGAII
+626 AFPKGSTITFSGTMVS
-641 GNGVTYNA
+641 NGVTYVI
-649 GQSTAQSVSNT
+649 STTTAQSVSNT
-660 DLNRNIAFSPAWNEK
+660 DLSRNIAFSPAWNAQNK
-675 STSNISFTIPFG
+675 GAISFTIPFG

-694 SNMAMVCSGRFDK
+694 SNMAMICSGRFDK
-707 RDEVTQTFSY
+707 RDAITQAFSY

-724 TFTCTGDFKNYPMST
+724 TFTCTGEYKNYPMST
-739 NGDKVIV
+739 NGDKITV
-746 PQLQFTCNKVTY
+746 PQLQFTCNGVTY

-765 NLRNAIKTSNWLNN
+765 NLRNAIKTSNWLSN
-779 SLVSKRFT
+779 SSLTKRFT
-787 KDTVSGSPLKVT
+787 KDISGSSPFTLIA
-799 RLNIS
+799 LHIS
-804 FTGLVMDGDLVTSIN
+804 IPGLVMDTDPPEQLI
-819 WVTSVTNVNS
+819 WVTGIKLSTSYTLIPYAQMMYADGVGTTSV
-829 ANLRPY
+829 
-835 DQSVSNDN
+835 
-843 LDPNNAELYV
+843 ELQIV
-853 NADFDEGDSNN
+853 ASFDEGDTNN
-864 TVSANSVV
+864 KVTSDKAISYSDTNVSFE
-872 NYATSNNTIAY
+872 Y
-883 KGITYNLP
+883 KGITYKLP
-891 TAPARLSGYITT
+891 TLPATVGGYQTI

>member
-70 FEDQNFTRWNYRM
+70 FEDPNFTRWNYRM

-91 RGMIDL
+91 KGMLDL

-110 TLIQSIKVSSVQG
+110 ALIQSIKVSSVQG

-193 NDDVDS
+193 NDDIDS
-199 ATDMIASPRLQVQ
+199 ATDMIASPRLQVKV
-212 TTEIDIRDF
+212 TEIDIRDF

-231 LAGITVIFNEVWK
+231 LAGVTVIFNEMWK

-261 GKETNAYGAKLS
+261 GKETNAYAASLS

-324 VAYNDTDL
+324 VIYNDTDL

-351 VTFDETLPTVTTNT
+351 VTFDETLPIVTTNT
-365 LKLAIRA
+365 LKLTIKA
-372 VKNGEWVEEEVTPAS
+372 VKNGNWVEEEITPAS

-394 FEQSGADNGNIYTFP
+394 FEQSGVDNGNI
-409 EGSKIAISGTIIGNG
+409 
-424 VTYSPNTTTAQSVSN
+424 
-439 NDLARTFKSNISSI
+439 
-453 SRDNFTYNVV
+453 
-463 FDETLPTVGT
+463 
-473 NNLKLTIRAVKNGAW
+473 
-488 VEEEVAISNISNNII
+488 
-503 SFISAETTV
+503 
-512 QQLYAFPEGSTI
+512 YAFPEGSTI
-524 KVEGTITSNGVTYT
+524 KVAGT
-538 SSLQLAQK
+538 
-546 VSNDDLNR
+546 
-554 HFYSV
+554 
-559 ISSVSRSETTF
+559 
-570 SINFE
+570 
-575 RVLPTATSN
+575 
-584 NLTIK
+584 
-589 IKAVKNGVWVEEEVT
+589 
-604 IASISGNV
+604 
-612 ITFKQLGATNQDIY
+612 
-626 AFPEGSNITISGAII
+626 II
-641 GNGVTYNA
+641 GNGVTYTPNTT
-649 GQSTAQSVSNT
+649 TAQNVSNT
-660 DLNRNIAFSPAWNEK
+660 DLSRNIAFSPTWNAG
-675 STSNISFTIPFG
+675 SINDISFTIPFG

-694 SNMAMVCSGRFDK
+694 SNMAMICSGRFDK
-707 RDEVTQTFSY
+707 RDEITQEFSY

-724 TFTCTGDFKNYPMST
+724 TFTCIGEYKNYPMST
-739 NGDKVIV
+739 DGDKVTV
-746 PQLQFTCNKVTY
+746 PGLQFICNGVTY
-758 TLAGGDV
+758 TLAGGNV

-779 SLVSKRFT
+779 SIVRKRFT
-787 KDTVSGSPLKVT
+787 KDTASGSPLKVT

-804 FTGLVMDGDLVTSIN
+804 FSGLVMNDDLTTSIN
-819 WVTSVTNVNS
+819 WVESIASLNSV
-829 ANLRPY
+829 NLMPY
-835 DQSVSNDN
+835 SQDVSNDYI
-843 LDPNNAELYV
+843 DPNNAELYV

-864 TVSANSVV
+864 RFSANSVV

-891 TAPARLSGYITT
+891 TAPARLSGYITN